1 MDAPVQGNI
10 IKPLSDPKLGSAS
23 ADDIR
28 YLAERIREAKLPVL
42 LVGMRGSSEKETL
55 AIRQLVEKDS
65 ITCCRDIPS
74 SWSDL
79 T

>member
-42 LVGMRGSSEKETL
+42 LVGMRGSSEK
-55 AIRQLVEKDS
+55 KH
-65 ITCCRDIPS
+65 
-74 SWSDL
+74 
-79 T
+79 